1 MNNSELIHKNS
12 EKIQQQIKN
21 ALPDNLSAAD
31 INLVAVTK
39 TVTPDIMR
47 TLFQNGVHHFGENRA
62 NVLVEKQVALA
73 DIDNELVWHFIGRL
87 QSRQVKTI
95 INQIDYLHSLDRLS
109 LAKEVQKRAKSTVKC
124 FVQVNISG
132 EESKAGFSPDQLN
145 EAIKALS
152 QYDKVQVVGLMTMA
166 PYDATEAELRQQFQT
181 LKTLQLDIM
190 NQQHPHA
197 LCTEVSMGMSRDF
210 SIALQEGASFIRIG
224 SAFFEGVTLE

>member
-87 QSRQVKTI
+87 
-95 INQIDYLHSLDRLS
+95 
-109 LAKEVQKRAKSTVKC
+109 
-124 FVQVNISG
+124 
-132 EESKAGFSPDQLN
+132 
-145 EAIKALS
+145 
-152 QYDKVQVVGLMTMA
+152 
-166 PYDATEAELRQQFQT
+166 
-181 LKTLQLDIM
+181 
-190 NQQHPHA
+190 
-197 LCTEVSMGMSRDF
+197 
-210 SIALQEGASFIRIG
+210 
-224 SAFFEGVTLE
+224 